1 MLLSYDTIDRELVER
16 IALCL
21 RRIGIVALLADRSI
35 EAGTEIPDNIAFH
48 INDSNCFVA
57 ILTSSSLTS
66 QWVNQEIGYAYAFR
80 DSRNLLIVPVVES
93 GHPFKIPLPS
103 QDEINEAVAAG
114 RVFLA
119 PCVNPNCRNVS
130 NLNPMTFDVI

>member
-1 MLLSYDTIDRELVER
+1 
-16 IALCL
+16 
-21 RRIGIVALLADRSI
+21 
-35 EAGTEIPDNIAFH
+35 
-48 INDSNCFVA
+48 VA

-93 GHPFKIPLPS
+93 GHQIKGLLQACEHIPLNLYDPSYAIYLLITRLRAFINRNLGVLKEVEVTCTQCRFPFRIPLPS

-119 PCVNPNCRNVS
+119 PCVNLNCRNVS
-130 NLNPMTFDVI
+130 NLDPMAFDVI

>member
-1 MLLSYDTIDRELVER
+1 
-16 IALCL
+16 
-21 RRIGIVALLADRSI
+21 
-35 EAGTEIPDNIAFH
+35 
-48 INDSNCFVA
+48 VA

-93 GHPFKIPLPS
+93 GHQIKGLLQAFQHIPLNPYDPSYAIYLLITRLRAFINRNLVVLKEVEVTCTQCRFPFKIPLPS

-119 PCVNPNCRNVS
+119 PCVNLKCGNVS